1 MEVRV
6 TALVHPT
13 PTRRFSN
20 TQLFAA
26 CVLIWGT
33 TWYAIVH
40 QIGQATP
47 EVGVT
52 LRFGLAGLV
61 VLAFSRWRGER
72 LQGNWRAHAFLALQG
87 VFMYCLS
94 YLCTY
99 HAEKHVPSGL
109 VAVGYS
115 VSPLLAGGVAWLL
128 WRQAITAR
136 FLVGGAVGV
145 MGVALIF
152 WPELGA
158 ASQRASA
165 SLGLLFT
172 FSAVALSA
180 VGSLAASRN
189 GHLKL
194 LFWPAMGAALMY
206 GSFCSLLL
214 LLAQGQGPNLLAL
227 PTSAVWWLSLVYLA
241 VAGTVVTF
249 GAYLTLQERLGPGKA
264 ATVGVMTPVLA
275 LVIST
280 LLEGY
285 RPGWLTLAGVML
297 AIFGNRMMLTTG
309 SVAGPLSW
317 KIRRSSRAQSAST
330 ESPP

>member
-1 MEVRV
+1 LEVCV

-13 PTRRFSN
+13 RAKGFSN

-33 TWYAIVH
+33 TWYAILL
-40 QIGQATP
+40 QIDQATP

-61 VLAFSRWRGER
+61 VWAFARWRGQR
-72 LQGNWRAHAFLALQG
+72 LQAGLRAHALLALQG

-115 VSPLLAGGVAWLL
+115 VSPLLAGGAAWLL
-128 WRQAITAR
+128 WRQPINAR
-136 FLVGGAVGV
+136 FLIGGACGV
-145 MGVALIF
+145 AGVALIF

-158 ASQRASA
+158 ASQRPSA
-165 SLGLLFT
+165 GWGLLFT
-172 FSAVALSA
+172 CSAVALSA
-180 VGSLAASRN
+180 VGALAASRN
-189 GHLKL
+189 GQFKL
-194 LFWPAMGAALMY
+194 PFWPAMAAALMY
-206 GSFCSLLL
+206 GALSSLLL
-214 LLAQGQGPNLLAL
+214 LLLQGQGAQLLAL
-227 PTSAVWWLSLVYLA
+227 PSAPTWWLSLVYLS

-249 GAYLTLQERLGPGKA
+249 AAYLTLQDRLGPGKA

-275 LVIST
+275 LIIST
-280 LLEGY
+280 LLESY
-285 RPGWLTLAGVML
+285 RPGLLTLAGVAL
-297 AIFGNRMMLTTG
+297 AIFGNRLMLTKTPTRKP
-309 SVAGPLSW
+309 AAL
-317 KIRRSSRAQSAST
+317 
-330 ESPP
+330 